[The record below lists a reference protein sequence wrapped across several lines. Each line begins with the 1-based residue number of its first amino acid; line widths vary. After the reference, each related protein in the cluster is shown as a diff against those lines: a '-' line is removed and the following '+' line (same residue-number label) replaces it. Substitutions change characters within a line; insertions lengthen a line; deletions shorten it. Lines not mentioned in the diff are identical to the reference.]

1 MSENKEIIHTF
12 PFEVL
17 YQHLDIFGHVNNAS
31 YLNILEEARWDLIE
45 SGGYGIQ
52 TITERQE
59 GPTILEI
66 QIRFKAEMKF
76 KEKAVVQTFK
86 PQFSHKKIML
96 LEQQILNSKQ
106 DICCQAQFTFG
117 FFDMKKRKLIEPP
130 ELWLTAVKAR

>member
-1 MSENKEIIHTF
+1 MSTKPEVIHTF

-45 SGGYGIQ
+45 SGGYGIN
-52 TITERQE
+52 TILERQE

-76 KEKAVVQTFK
+76 KEKAKVLTYK
-86 PQFSHKKIML
+86 PKFTHKKIML
-96 LEQQILNSKQ
+96 LEQQILNSKMEL
-106 DICCQAQFTFG
+106 CCQAQFTFG

-130 ELWLTAVKAR
+130 ELWLRAVKAN